1 MMSGK
6 YVYLVKKIFKKDIKI
21 QGYHYF
27 IQQLEIFILSSFDFD
42 MRINIIGASS
52 NHDHIVLLLLHNK

>member
-1 MMSGK
+1 MSLGNTFI
-6 YVYLVKKIFKKDIKI
+6 LLKIFKKKDITI
-21 QGYHYF
+21 HWYHYF

-52 NHDHIVLLLLHNK
+52 NHDHIVLLLHSK